1 MKANTNIVP
10 PLRNYRLVEKED
22 LFNNYIQK

>member
-1 MKANTNIVP
+1 MKVNTNIVP

-22 LFNNYIQK
+22 LFNKYIQK

>member
-1 MKANTNIVP
+1 MKANTNTVP